1 MADNVIRDVPSAP
14 LGARVTDRFNLS
26 KVSWGA
32 IWAGTMVTLGM
43 EALFLSFGIFIDAAL
58 SGSPVWA
65 TIWYLV
71 TMAISFFV
79 GGWSAARLSDTP
91 VRQISALHGL
101 TTWGLATLSTVLLIG
116 AVLWAGLRLGTYVAV
131 AGHVGAPAPAT
142 LNLWG
147 PTEEYAGIIW
157 GGVVLGLITSFL
169 GGGSGLPSSSVPV
182 GQQPGTT
189 QMRRAS

>member
-169 GGGSGLPSSSVPV
+169 GGGNGLPSSSVPV
-182 GQQPGTT
+182 GQQPGAT